1 LVVGRSQATV
11 TWDPDS
17 VDDPLLS
24 RAQVAWLI
32 VTAGWSVIGG
42 VWLATG
48 RAIGWIGLL
57 IAIGSGYRLF
67 QAE

>member
-1 LVVGRSQATV
+1 M

-48 RAIGWIGLL
+48 RAIGWLGLL